1 MLLNH
6 KDNITEFPVNTKNS
20 KTKLDLILCK
30 SHEINEV
37 WMYVKDL
44 IQAACDRAGG
54 FADASHVKEWLE
66 KANMQLWIAFDPN
79 DKEIKC
85 VTVTEIRQYPK
96 YKVCDCKI
104 TTGTSYKA
112 WVDFMDNVVNWARSL
127 GCKKMELF
135 TRPGWERILKNKQ
148 FKKTH
153 VQLEKTL

>member
-1 MLLNH
+1 MIWF
-6 KDNITEFPVNTKNS
+6 KDK
-20 KTKLDLILCK
+20 
-30 SHEINEV
+30 
-37 WMYVKDL
+37 
-44 IQAACDRAGG
+44 
-54 FADASHVKEWLE
+54 E
-66 KANMQLWIAFDPN
+66 KATMQLWIAFDPN

-135 TRPGWERILKNKQ
+135 TRPGWERVLKPKG
-148 FKKTH
+148 FIKTQ
-153 VQLEKTL
+153 VQLEKVLWKYIHQAYKLLRKASIRQSIDDYRSIAIATMSAGHGNQ